1 MARREQLW
9 NPTAPEG
16 TGNPFDEIEPRAS
29 DYHLVVD
36 EIDGNRV
43 RIVISAWPLIDVD
56 DRLVFPGP
64 ESESEVLLDD
74 PSDSELI
81 LDASALHSTV
91 TEERTN
97 RQQLAPDRPLRVGD
111 AFWFRPAA
119 DWAPVDGAE
128 LTGELIDVTFA
139 ARGEAKAAM
148 AWAVTGSSMVRAD
161 LMTAGA
167 ELDKADAELG
177 AENEEEEEEEEE
189 EELEAEDM
197 GQLAKPE
204 DEQAQGESESKA
216 EPARP
221 SVPGAVASPSV

>member
-1 MARREQLW
+1 MDMARREQLW

-16 TGNPFDEIEPRAS
+16 TSNPFDEIEPRAS

-43 RIVISAWPLIDVD
+43 RIVISPWPLVDVD
-56 DRLVFPGP
+56 DRLVFPRP
-64 ESESEVLLDD
+64 ESKSEDLLDD

-111 AFWFRPAA
+111 AFWFRPAT
-119 DWAPVDGAE
+119 DWAPVDEAE
-128 LTGELIDVTFA
+128 LTGVLIDVTFA

-148 AWAVTGSSMVRAD
+148 AWAVTGSSTARAD

-167 ELDKADAELG
+167 ELDEAE
-177 AENEEEEEEEEE
+177 AEPGTEIEEEREE
-189 EELEAEDM
+189 EELVADSM
-197 GQLAKPE
+197 GQPAGPE
-204 DEQAQGESESKA
+204 EEQAQVESESKA

>member
-1 MARREQLW
+1 MARAEQLW
-9 NPTAPEG
+9 NPTAPEE
-16 TGNPFDEIEPRAS
+16 TSNPFDEIEPRAS

-36 EIDGNRV
+36 EIDGNRA
-43 RIVISAWPLIDVD
+43 RIVFSSWPLVDVD
-56 DRLVFPGP
+56 DSLVFPGP
-64 ESESEVLLDD
+64 ESVSVGLLDD

-91 TEERTN
+91 TEERAN
-97 RQQLAPDRPLRVGD
+97 RLQLAPDRPLRVGD
-111 AFWFRPAA
+111 VFWFRPSS
-119 DWAPVDGAE
+119 DWAPADGAE

-148 AWAVTGSSMVRAD
+148 AWAVTGSSMARAD

-167 ELDKADAELG
+167 ELDVT
-177 AENEEEEEEEEE
+177 EEEGEEED
-189 EELEAEDM
+189 LEAED
-197 GQLAKPE
+197 GGRLAEPE
-204 DEQAQGESESKA
+204 DQQAQADSESKA

>member
-1 MARREQLW
+1 MARAEQLW
-9 NPTAPEG
+9 NPTAPEE
-16 TGNPFDEIEPRAS
+16 TSNPFDEVEPRAS
-29 DYHLVVD
+29 DFHLVVD

-43 RIVISAWPLIDVD
+43 RIVISSWPRVDVD

-64 ESESEVLLDD
+64 DSESEGLLDD

-81 LDASALHSTV
+81 VDASALHSTV
-91 TEERTN
+91 TRERTN
-97 RQQLAPDRPLRVGD
+97 RQQRAPDRPLRVGD
-111 AFWFRPAA
+111 AFWFRPDA
-119 DWAPVDGAE
+119 DWALVDEGE

-148 AWAVTGSSMVRAD
+148 AWAVTGSSMARAD

-167 ELDKADAELG
+167 ELDVTEAEVG
-177 AENEEEEEEEEE
+177 SEIEEEGEGR
-189 EELEAEDM
+189 ELEAEDM
-197 GQLAKPE
+197 GQLAEPE
-204 DEQAQGESESKA
+204 KEQTRVESESKA

>member
-1 MARREQLW
+1 MARAEQLW
-9 NPTAPEG
+9 NPTAPEE
-16 TGNPFDEIEPRAS
+16 TSNPFDEIEPRAS

-36 EIDGNRV
+36 EIDGNRA
-43 RIVISAWPLIDVD
+43 RIVFSSWPLVDVD
-56 DRLVFPGP
+56 DSLVFPGP
-64 ESESEVLLDD
+64 ESESEGLLDD

-91 TEERTN
+91 TEERAN
-97 RQQLAPDRPLRVGD
+97 RLQLAPDRPLRVGD
-111 AFWFRPAA
+111 VFWFRPSS
-119 DWAPVDGAE
+119 DWAPADGAE

-148 AWAVTGSSMVRAD
+148 AWAVTGSSMARAD

-167 ELDKADAELG
+167 ELDVT
-177 AENEEEEEEEEE
+177 EEEGEEED
-189 EELEAEDM
+189 LEAED
-197 GQLAKPE
+197 GGRLAEPE
-204 DEQAQGESESKA
+204 DQQAQAESESKA

>member
-16 TGNPFDEIEPRAS
+16 TSNPFDEIEPRSS

-43 RIVISAWPLIDVD
+43 RIVISSWPLVDVD
-56 DRLVFPGP
+56 DRLVFQGP
-64 ESESEVLLDD
+64 EAESDGLLDD

-81 LDASALHSTV
+81 FDVSALQSAV
-91 TEERTN
+91 TRERTN

-111 AFWFRPAA
+111 AFWFRPSAGWVPA
-119 DWAPVDGAE
+119 DEAE
-128 LTGELIDVTFA
+128 LTGEFIDVTFA

-148 AWAVTGSSMVRAD
+148 AWAVTGSSMARPD

-167 ELDKADAELG
+167 ELDPAEAAVG
-177 AENEEEEEEEEE
+177 AEIEEEEEDEEEE
-189 EELEAEDM
+189 AEDL
-197 GQLAKPE
+197 GQMAEPE
-204 DEQAQGESESKA
+204 DQQAQVESESQA
-216 EPARP
+216 ELARP

>member
-9 NPTAPEG
+9 NPTAPEQ
-16 TGNPFDEIEPRAS
+16 TSNPFDEIEPRVS

-43 RIVISAWPLIDVD
+43 RIVISSWPLVDVD

-64 ESESEVLLDD
+64 DSESEGLLDD
-74 PSDSELI
+74 PSDSELM
-81 LDASALHSTV
+81 LDAFALHSTV
-91 TEERTN
+91 TRERTN
-97 RQQLAPDRPLRVGD
+97 RQQLGPDRPLRVGD
-111 AFWFRPAA
+111 VFWFRPAA
-119 DWAPVDGAE
+119 DWAQVDAAE

-148 AWAVTGSSMVRAD
+148 AWAVTGSSMARAD

-167 ELDKADAELG
+167 ELDGAEAELG
-177 AENEEEEEEEEE
+177 AEIEEEGEEEA
-189 EELEAEDM
+189 LEAKDA
-197 GQLAKPE
+197 GQLAEPE
-204 DEQAQGESESKA
+204 DEKAQVESDSKA

-221 SVPGAVASPSV
+221 SVPGAVASPSI

>member
-9 NPTAPEG
+9 NPTAPEQ
-16 TGNPFDEIEPRAS
+16 TSNPFDEIEPRAG

-43 RIVISAWPLIDVD
+43 RLVISSWPSVDVD

-64 ESESEVLLDD
+64 EAESQGLLDD

-81 LDASALHSTV
+81 LDVSALHSTV
-91 TEERTN
+91 TRERAE
-97 RQQLAPDRPLRVGD
+97 REQLAPDRPLRVGD
-111 AFWFRPAA
+111 VFWFRRAA
-119 DWAPVDGAE
+119 DWAPADDVE
-128 LTGELIDVTFA
+128 LNGELIDVTFA

-148 AWAVTGSSMVRAD
+148 AWAVTGSSMGRAD

-167 ELDKADAELG
+167 EL
-177 AENEEEEEEEEE
+177 
-189 EELEAEDM
+189 EAEPGADQELKEEM
-197 GQLAKPE
+197 FEARDAGQSEETKG
-204 DEQAQGESESKA
+204 EQAEVEPESGA

>member
-9 NPTAPEG
+9 NPTAPEK
-16 TGNPFDEIEPRAS
+16 TSNPFDEMEPRAG

-36 EIDGNRV
+36 EIDGDRV
-43 RIVISAWPLIDVD
+43 RLVISSWPSVDVD

-64 ESESEVLLDD
+64 EAESRGLLDD

-81 LDASALHSTV
+81 LDVSALHSTV
-91 TEERTN
+91 TRERTG
-97 RQQLAPDRPLRVGD
+97 REQLAPDRPLRVGD
-111 AFWFRPAA
+111 VFWFRPAA
-119 DWAPVDGAE
+119 DWAPADDEE
-128 LTGELIDVTFA
+128 LNGELIDVTFA

-148 AWAVTGSSMVRAD
+148 AWAVTGSSTARAD

-167 ELDKADAELG
+167 ELEGEPGADQELK
-177 AENEEEEEEEEE
+177 EEMF
-189 EELEAEDM
+189 EARDV
-197 GQLAKPE
+197 GQSGE
-204 DEQAQGESESKA
+204 TEGEQGEVEPASRA

>member
-9 NPTAPEG
+9 NPTAPEQ
-16 TGNPFDEIEPRAS
+16 TSNPFDEIEPRAS

-43 RIVISAWPLIDVD
+43 RLVISSWPLVDVD

-64 ESESEVLLDD
+64 ESESEGLLDD

-91 TEERTN
+91 TQERAN

-111 AFWFRPAA
+111 VFWFRPAA
-119 DWAPVDGAE
+119 DWAPVDEVE
-128 LTGELIDVTFA
+128 LNGELIDVTFA

-148 AWAVTGSSMVRAD
+148 AWAVTGSSLARAD

-167 ELDKADAELG
+167 ELDAEPG
-177 AENEEEEEEEEE
+177 AEIEEEEKEEF
-189 EELEAEDM
+189 LEAKDR
-197 GQLAKPE
+197 GQLGEPE
-204 DEQAQGESESKA
+204 VEQAQVEPESKA

>member
-9 NPTAPEG
+9 NPTAPEQAS
-16 TGNPFDEIEPRAS
+16 NPFDEIEPRAS

-43 RIVISAWPLIDVD
+43 RLVISSWPSVDAD

-64 ESESEVLLDD
+64 ETGSEGLLDD
-74 PSDSELI
+74 PSDSELF
-81 LDASALHSTV
+81 LDAPALHSTV
-91 TEERTN
+91 TRERTD
-97 RQQLAPDRPLRVGD
+97 RRQLAPDRPLRVGD
-111 AFWFRPAA
+111 VFWFRAAA
-119 DWAPVDGAE
+119 DWAPADDVE
-128 LTGELIDVTFA
+128 LNGELIDVTFA

-148 AWAVTGSSMVRAD
+148 AWAVTGSSTARAD

-167 ELDKADAELG
+167 ELEV
-177 AENEEEEEEEEE
+177 EPEIEEEAREEVFESRDLGQSAEPEDARA
-189 EELEAEDM
+189 EAE
-197 GQLAKPE
+197 PE
-204 DEQAQGESESKA
+204 SRV

>member
-9 NPTAPEG
+9 NPTAPDQAS
-16 TGNPFDEIEPRAS
+16 NPFDEIEPRAS

-36 EIDGNRV
+36 EIDSNRV
-43 RIVISAWPLIDVD
+43 RLVISSWPSVDAD

-64 ESESEVLLDD
+64 EAGSEALLDD

-81 LDASALHSTV
+81 LDASALHSRV
-91 TEERTN
+91 SEERAD

-111 AFWFRPAA
+111 VFWFRAAA
-119 DWAPVDGAE
+119 DWAPADNVE
-128 LTGELIDVTFA
+128 LNGELVDVTFA

-148 AWAVTGSSMVRAD
+148 AWAVTGSSMARAD

-167 ELDKADAELG
+167 ELEL
-177 AENEEEEEEEEE
+177 EPEIEEEVREEVLESRDVGQSAEPEDARA
-189 EELEAEDM
+189 EAE
-197 GQLAKPE
+197 PE
-204 DEQAQGESESKA
+204 SRV